1 MRSIQ
6 PLSASHPR
14 MIRVLFIHQNLPGQF
29 RRLIRYLQ
37 TRPDYELVAIGEEV
51 AVGREPLGSKIRV
64 IGYPKPDGAG
74 EKTHHYLRHFEGCVR
89 RGQAVARVLV
99 QLQQGGFTPDVVVCH
114 PGWGEALFVKDV
126 FPRARL
132 VVFCEFWW
140 AADGLDVGFD
150 PEYPATFDDR
160 LRIRMKNSVLMQSL
174 LAADDGVTPTRWQHS
189 VHPPELRAKIREV
202 HEGID
207 TGQLGPD
214 PHARL
219 NLPNGAVLTRAQA
232 VLTYVAR
239 NLEPY
244 RGFHIFMRSLPRLL
258 AGNPDLQVVV
268 IGGDGVSYGRRP
280 PTGFDSYRAALTAEL
295 AEKGEPVDWSRVHF
309 LGKVPYNTYR
319 SALQVAS
326 LHLYLTYPFV
336 LSWSMLEAMAVGV
349 PVLASNTAPVREVIR
364 DGENGFLTPFFDAA
378 ALADRAL
385 DLIARRDAIRAI
397 GLAGRATVQRGYDFE
412 TVGLPVYL
420 DLLKPLASEEAA
432 A

>member
-1 MRSIQ
+1 
-6 PLSASHPR
+6 

-29 RRLIRYLQ
+29 RRLMRYLQ
-37 TRPDYELVAIGEEV
+37 TRPDYQVVAIGEET
-51 AVGREPLGSKIRV
+51 AVRREPVGPALRV
-64 IGYPKPDGAG
+64 IGYPRPDGPG

-89 RGQAVARVLV
+89 RGQAVARACVA
-99 QLQQGGFTPDVVVCH
+99 LQQEGFEPDVVVCH

-150 PEYPATFDDR
+150 PEYPVSFDDR
-160 LRIRMKNSVLMQSL
+160 LRIRIKNSVLMQSL
-174 LAADDGVTPTRWQHS
+174 LAADDGVAPTRWQLG
-189 VHPPELRAKIREV
+189 VHPPELRGKIREV

-207 TGQLGPD
+207 TRQLGPD

-219 NLPNGAVLTRAQA
+219 VLPNGTVLTRAQP

-244 RGFHIFMRSLPRLL
+244 RGFHVFMRSLPRLL
-258 AGNPDLQVVV
+258 AGNPELQVVV
-268 IGGDGVSYGRRP
+268 IGGDGVSYGCRP
-280 PTGFDSYRAALTAEL
+280 PTGHASYREALMAEL
-295 AEKGEPVDWSRVHF
+295 GALAERGVTVDWSRVHF
-309 LGKVPYNTYR
+309 LGKVPYATYR

-349 PVLASNTAPVREVIR
+349 PVLGSDTAPVREVIR
-364 DGENGFLTPFFDAA
+364 DGGNGFLTPFFDVAL
-378 ALADRAL
+378 LADRAL
-385 DLIARRDAIRAI
+385 DLIARRHEIAPV
-397 GLAGRATVQRGYDFE
+397 GLEGRATVLRRYDFD

-420 DLLKPLASEEAA
+420 DLLKPLTTTAPAPACAEEVA
-432 A
+432 

>member
-1 MRSIQ
+1 MT
-6 PLSASHPR
+6 
-14 MIRVLFIHQNLPGQF
+14 RVLFIHQNLPGQF
-29 RRLIRYLQ
+29 RRLIRYLR

-51 AVGREPLGSKIRV
+51 AVRRESLGLGVRT
-64 IGYPKPDGAG
+64 IGYKAPDGPG

-89 RGQAVARVLV
+89 RGQSVARVLV
-99 QLQQGGFTPDVVVCH
+99 DLQKGGWVPDVVVCH

-160 LRIRMKNSVLMQSL
+160 LRIRIKNSVLMQSL
-174 LAADDGVTPTRWQHS
+174 LAADDGVAPTRWQHS

-202 HEGID
+202 HEGIA
-207 TGQLGPD
+207 TQGLGPD
-214 PHARL
+214 PQARL
-219 NLPNGAVLTRAQA
+219 VLPNGAVLTRAQP

-244 RGFHIFMRSLPRLL
+244 RGFHVFMRSLPRLL

-280 PTGFDSYRAALTAEL
+280 PAGFDSYRAALKAEL
-295 AEKGEPVDWSRVHF
+295 DGRAGQEGQVDWDRVHF
-309 LGKVPYNTYR
+309 LGKVPYATYR

-326 LHLYLTYPFV
+326 LHIYLTYPFV

-349 PVLASNTAPVREVIR
+349 PVLASATAPVQEVIR
-364 DGENGFLTPFFDAA
+364 DGENGFLTPFFDVA
-378 ALADRAL
+378 ALAGRAL
-385 DLIARRDAIRAI
+385 DMIARRAEIAAV
-397 GLAGRATVQRGYDFE
+397 GLAGRATVLRDYDFE

-420 DLLKPLASEEAA
+420 DLLQPLPRATHRTAVEQPA
-432 A
+432 